1 MNQVVIKRAMLRHAV
16 VKHPIAKRFVL
27 AACALLLALPALAA
41 SSSTP
46 LPKDSVYQLPLVLI
60 DQDGKAADWSNHR
73 GKPQVVSMFYTS
85 CPYMCPLIVD
95 AGKGIEHTLTPAQRK
110 GMGILLISMDP
121 GNDTPAA
128 LMALATKRKLDTQ
141 FWSLAAPQPRAVSP
155 VAGVLGV
162 RYRKLATGGFN
173 HTSVLILLDR
183 NGRIVARTE
192 QIGGKPDPEFLAA
205 LRRELDRS

>member
-1 MNQVVIKRAMLRHAV
+1 MMQAIPTQAMPKRAV
-16 VKHPIAKRFVL
+16 VKLLLL
-27 AACALLLALPALAA
+27 AACALLLTLPALAA
-41 SSSTP
+41 SPTAP

-60 DQDGKAADWSNHR
+60 NQDGKAADWGSHR

-95 AGKGIEHTLTPAQRK
+95 AGKGIEHALTPAQRK
-110 GMGILLISMDP
+110 NIGILLISMDP

-128 LMALATKRKLDTQ
+128 LMALAKKRKLDTQ
-141 FWSLAAPQPRAVSP
+141 LWSLAAPQAQAVSS

-162 RYRKLATGGFN
+162 KYRKLASGDFN

-192 QIGGKPDPEFLAA
+192 QIGSKPDPEFLAKV
-205 LRRELDRS
+205 RRVVGKS

>member
-1 MNQVVIKRAMLRHAV
+1 MNQLMIKHPV
-16 VKHPIAKRFVL
+16 VKRFAL

-41 SSSTP
+41 SSAAP

-60 DQDGKAADWSNHR
+60 DQDGKAADWGSHR

-95 AGKGIEHTLTPAQRK
+95 AGKGIEHALTPAQRK
-110 GMGILLISMDP
+110 GLGILMISMDP
-121 GNDTPAA
+121 ANDTPAE

-141 FWSLAAPQPRAVSP
+141 YWSLAAPQPQAVSS

-162 RYRKLATGGFN
+162 KYRKLATGGFN

-192 QIGGKPDPEFLAA
+192 QIGGKPDPEFLAKV
-205 LRRELDRS
+205 RRVIGKS